1 MLIFLVNSIEPT
13 QGKGQNH
20 NVGLNLDFW
29 EIAGLQN
36 RKTGSMSMGAFFE
49 SSCFLVGSAWTLIKA
64 LSLNYLTT

>member
-20 NVGLNLDFW
+20 VGLNLDFW

-49 SSCFLVGSAWTLIKA
+49 SSCFW
-64 LSLNYLTT
+64 